1 MVHDLDELVSVQ
13 MVDISMDTVEVVED
27 HEQVERVRLHEQVVD
42 DLLLSKLVEHLHLIL
57 QA

>member
-1 MVHDLDELVSVQ
+1 MDELVSVQ

-27 HEQVERVRLHEQVVD
+27 HEQVELVRLHEQVVD